1 MTSNIIEITKNEHL
15 SITNFDQ
22 LSNIVIKSGADFKL
36 ELIRLNEKEELNT
49 NFSISVEKNAKV
61 EIVIVDLSL
70 LNLKD

>member
-36 ELIRLNEKEELNT
+36 ELIRLNEKEEPT
-49 NFSISVEKNAKV
+49 FQFQ
-61 EIVIVDLSL
+61 
-70 LNLKD
+70 